1 MDNASI
7 FLEPPT
13 FDNRVS
19 GFGIENTTPE
29 ISWRFLCKD
38 KNLRSWQQHAYEIE
52 VQRNDLLEA
61 YRVESHQSVRVPWPS
76 TALSSREKAAVRVK
90 SIGSAFDHER
100 EYATEWSEWSPVET
114 GLLGRDDWQAQLI
127 IGQQE
132 THPDKP
138 IRPILLRRSFETP
151 GNSSIRQARL
161 YVTAQGVYQ
170 IYLNGTRV
178 GDYFMAP
185 GFTSYQFRCSYHMFD
200 VTDLIYENKTN
211 ILAAEVGEGWFAS
224 QLWREGRQIYGK
236 DIGLIAQLEISFEND
251 SQLLVVKTDDQWE
264 WNVGPMLTSEIYNG
278 ETFDMSEE
286 QPGWKTGSQ
295 ARSGTRWRPVNALPL
310 PSVAL
315 SLPDGPPARATLE
328 IPPQK
333 TFQSPS
339 GKLLLDFGQNLVGV
353 LRIRSLNKPA
363 GHRVSLKHA
372 EVLEHGEIGMRPLR
386 AAKCTDTIICSGK
399 ELKDWSPTFT
409 FHGFRFV
416 EVTGWS
422 PEDDSSPLT
431 VNNISATVIH
441 SDMTRTGWFSCSD
454 SQINRLHENSVW
466 SMRGNFL
473 WIPTDCPQRDERL
486 GWTGDIQAFSPT
498 ANFLYNTNGILA
510 DWLADLALEQKE
522 DNGIPPMIVPNVQFA
537 KESRPPQAVWGD
549 ASILVPWALFKFFGD
564 KSILERQYES
574 MTSWLDRGCSRG
586 EDGLWTPSLWQH
598 GDWLDPSAP
607 PEDPGNG
614 QTDGVFVADAYLVY
628 VTGKLGSISEVLGR
642 PDDAARYNEDHTR
655 LKRIF
660 QEKYVTPK
668 GMVMCDTQT
677 SLALALYFS
686 LLDTQSQIEAAG
698 QRLARKVRFA
708 KFRVG
713 TGFAGTPIVTHAL
726 SETNWHQLAYR
737 MLLETSCPSW
747 LYPVTMGATTTWERW
762 NSMLPDGTINPG
774 QMTSF
779 NHYALGSVANW
790 LHEKVGGLSVIEP
803 GWRVFKIRPIPG
815 GTIRNAHIQ
824 YESPYGRI
832 RCSWSLNEESFF
844 SMNLTIPPNSYAWVF
859 MPDAQDKGTF
869 LHSGQYEMSCPFHAD
884 PWPPQPLETLF
895 KPPARKINE

>member
-1 MDNASI
+1 MTNATIS
-7 FLEPPT
+7 LEPPT

-38 KNLRSWQQHAYEIE
+38 KNVKSWRQHIYEIE
-52 VQRNDLLEA
+52 VQRNGLLES
-61 YRVESHQSVRVPWPS
+61 YRVKSSQSVRVLWPS

-90 SIGSAFDHER
+90 SIGSVFDHEG
-100 EYATEWSEWSPVET
+100 ELATKWSEWSAVET
-114 GLLGRDDWQAQLI
+114 GLLNRDDWQAQLI

-132 THPDKP
+132 THPDRP
-138 IRPILLRRSFETP
+138 IRPILLRRPFEAP
-151 GNSSIRQARL
+151 VNKNIRQARL

-178 GDYFMAP
+178 GDCFMAP
-185 GFTSYQFRCSYHMFD
+185 GFTSYQFRYSYHIFD
-200 VTDLIYENKTN
+200 VTDLIFGTETN

-224 QLWREGRQIYGK
+224 QMWREGRQIYGK
-236 DIGLIAQLEISFEND
+236 DIGLIAQLEISFED
-251 SQLLVVKTDDQWE
+251 SSQPLVVKTDQDWE

-295 ARSGTRWRPVNALPL
+295 ARSGTRWRPVSVLPL

-328 IPPQK
+328 ISPQK
-333 TFQSPS
+333 VFRSPS

-386 AAKCTDTIICSGK
+386 AAKCTDTIICSG
-399 ELKDWSPTFT
+399 EHLKDWSPTFT

-416 EVTGWS
+416 EVIGWS
-422 PEDDSSPLT
+422 PEDNTSPLT
-431 VNNISATVIH
+431 VDNISATVIH

-454 SQINRLHENSVW
+454 PQINRLHENSVW

-486 GWTGDIQAFSPT
+486 GWSGDIQAFSPT

-549 ASILVPWALFKFFGD
+549 ASILVPWALFKSFGD
-564 KSILERQYES
+564 KNILERQYES

-628 VTGKLGSISEVLGR
+628 VTGILGSISVILDR
-642 PDDAARYNEDHTR
+642 PDDGARYKEEYIR
-655 LKRIF
+655 LKQIF

-677 SLALALYFS
+677 SLALALCFS
-686 LLDTQSQIEAAG
+686 LLDTNTQIEAAG
-698 QRLARKVRFA
+698 QRLVRKVRFA
-708 KFRVG
+708 KFRVA
-713 TGFAGTPIVTHAL
+713 TGFAGTPIVAHAL
-726 SETNWHQLAYR
+726 SETNSHQLAYR
-737 MLLETSCPSW
+737 MLLETNCPSW

-790 LHEKVGGLSVIEP
+790 LHEKMGGLSVIEP

-815 GTIRNAHIQ
+815 GTIRNAEIQ

-832 RCSWSLNEESFF
+832 ECSWSLNEDSFF
-844 SMNLTIPPNSYAWVF
+844 SMSFVIPPNSSAWVF
-859 MPDAQDKGTF
+859 LPDAQDKGT
-869 LHSGQYEMSCPFHAD
+869 LLPSGQYEMSCPFHAD
-884 PWPPQPLETLF
+884 PWPPKPLETLF
-895 KPPARKINE
+895 KPPVRKINE